1 MSQEHLHSLG
11 QGHDDARR
19 HGHGRAAADG
29 HDHGDDHDHH
39 HGHGIDDEHDDGV
52 EIPIEENPIWL
63 QDNVVLHSVGV
74 DIGSAGTQV
83 AFSRLHLRRL
93 SEDLTSR
100 YVVVRRETHYA
111 SEVQLTPFGDD
122 GDLFIDPVELGRML
136 DTAYAEARVTPE
148 QIDTGVVILTGEALR
163 RRNAELI
170 ASVVS
175 QRAGDLVCATAGH
188 HMEAM
193 LAAYG
198 SGAVLASHR
207 EHSRVL
213 NVDIGGGT
221 TKLTLVEGG
230 RISATAA
237 FHVGGR
243 LVAADRDGTVIRLE
257 PGGARHARRAGIPVE
272 LGTRVGEHDLV
283 AIADRMAEELLAVL
297 RGEPP
302 SEPDLWLTDPLPDLA
317 PVDAVI
323 FSGGVAEYVYGTE
336 QRTFGDLGQ
345 RLGEALAA
353 AGAAGGLPGPVVA
366 ADARIRATVLGA
378 SEYTVQLSG
387 ITSFI
392 SAPERT
398 LPRRNL
404 AVAQPHYELGASVD
418 AAAVGEA
425 IERHVERFG
434 PGETGEL
441 AVALR
446 WEGPPEY
453 RRIRAL
459 GEAVVKGLASRIS
472 AGQPLYLMLDADI
485 ARTLGMLLRDELGVS
500 NDLVVLDGVLLR
512 DFDYVD
518 LGRVR
523 QPSGTVPVTI
533 KSLVFSAMGPTPA

>member
-1 MSQEHLHSLG
+1 MTS
-11 QGHDDARR
+11 HDHD
-19 HGHGRAAADG
+19 HG
-29 HDHGDDHDHH
+29 HDHGHGHDHD

-52 EIPIEENPIWL
+52 EVPLEENPIWL

-74 DIGSAGTQV
+74 DIGSSGTQV

-100 YVVVRRETHYA
+100 YVVVRRETHYE
-111 SEVQLTPFGDD
+111 SPVHLTPFTESGDE
-122 GDLFIDPVELGRML
+122 LYIDSMALGRLL
-136 DTAYAEARVTPE
+136 DSAYAEARVAPE

-175 QRAGDLVCATAGH
+175 ERAGDLVCATAGH

-198 SGAVLASHR
+198 SGAVRASHER
-207 EHSRVL
+207 GIRVL

-221 TKLTLVEGG
+221 TKLTLVDRG
-230 RISATAA
+230 RIEATAA

-243 LVAADRDGTVIRLE
+243 LVAADRDGTIIRLE
-257 PGGARHARRAGIPVE
+257 PGGARHASRAEIPVR
-272 LGTRVGEHDLV
+272 LGGQIGDEDLG
-283 AIADRMAEELLAVL
+283 AIAEAMAGELLTVL
-297 RGEPP
+297 SGGVA
-302 SEPDLWLTDPLPDLA
+302 SEPGLWLTDPLPTPGA
-317 PVDAVI
+317 VDAVI

-336 QRTFGDLGQ
+336 SRSFGDLGP
-345 RLGEALAA
+345 RLGAALAA
-353 AGAAGGLPGPVVA
+353 AADDGRLPGPVVA

-387 ITSFI
+387 ITSYI
-392 SAPERT
+392 GAPDRT
-398 LPRRNL
+398 LPRRNIT
-404 AVAQPHYELGASVD
+404 VARPHYELGEVVD
-418 AAAVGEA
+418 AASVGEE
-425 IERHVERFG
+425 IRRHVERFG
-434 PGETGEL
+434 VDARGDL
-441 AVALR
+441 AVALP
-446 WEGPPEY
+446 WSGDPDY

-459 GEAVVKGLASRIS
+459 AEAVVRGLATRIE
-472 AGQPLYLMLDADI
+472 AGSPLYLVLDADI
-485 ARTLGMLLRDELGVS
+485 ARTLGLVLVDELGVT

-533 KSLVFSAMGPTPA
+533 KSLVFSEVDRVEAAAPGDRELVE